1 LPFGFVSNHV
11 ARGLLAVRPIVNPM
25 VPSVLAVA
33 MSTKRPATQAMK
45 QLYRYI
51 REDVD
56 KLLKTQVWHD
66 HKVSQDLLADDS
78 R

>member
-1 LPFGFVSNHV
+1 
-11 ARGLLAVRPIVNPM
+11 
-25 VPSVLAVA
+25 

-56 KLLKTQVWHD
+56 KLLKTQVWQD
-66 HKVSQDLLADDS
+66 HQVSQDFVADDP